1 VRPLVQ
7 TTLVVVLL
15 AAGVV
20 GALTAPGRR
29 PLALVPVL
37 AALFA
42 IVVGAVHLSTARH
55 ALDALAEPLAFL
67 LLAVPLAALLDEL
80 GVFDAASRVVSGR
93 RVAAGCWVLGCIV
106 VAVFNLDTAVVLLTP
121 LYARLARRVGVD
133 AVALAFQPA
142 LLACLASCALP
153 VSNLTN
159 LIVWHET
166 DVGTGDFLSTFL
178 VPTVVACGVGYW
190 AWRYAFRSSQLV
202 PTAPASAS
210 GPDDGRPLVIG
221 AVVVAALLTGF
232 VFGGAIGVAP
242 WVVVGVV
249 DLVLVLLTRLVPW
262 RAAPVDPALLAA
274 ALAVLAAGVAAHVDL
289 GRLLSGS
296 ETSAAIVRN
305 TGVTAVLANATNNLP
320 AFLVLFPFAAH
331 RPYELAAVLL
341 GANLGPVLLVTGS
354 LSGLL
359 WLTVARN
366 EGLAVGPRAYFRA
379 GLVAGVPA
387 LVAATIALTITAG
400 RL

>member
-1 VRPLVQ
+1 VQ
-7 TTLVVVLL
+7 TALVVVLL

-29 PLALVPVL
+29 PLALAPVV
-37 AALFA
+37 AALLALVTGVVSVTTAHGA
-42 IVVGAVHLSTARH
+42 I
-55 ALDALAEPLAFL
+55 DALAEPLAFL
-67 LLAVPLAALLDEL
+67 LLAVPLAALLDDL
-80 GVFDAASRVVSGR
+80 GVFDAAAHLVTGR
-93 RVAAGCWVLGCIV
+93 RVAAGCWVLGCVV

-121 LYARLARRVGVD
+121 LYARLARRLGAD
-133 AVALAFQPA
+133 AVAFAFQPA
-142 LLACLASCALP
+142 LLACIASCALP

-159 LIVWHET
+159 LIVVHET
-166 DVGTGDFLSTFL
+166 DVGTRDFLSTFL
-178 VPTVVACGVGYW
+178 LPTVVACTVGYW

-202 PTAPASAS
+202 PTVVTS
-210 GPDDGRPLVIG
+210 GVQPPDRRPLVIG
-221 AVVVAALLTGF
+221 AVVLVALLAGF
-232 VFGGAIGVAP
+232 LFGDAAGIAP
-242 WVVVGVV
+242 WVVVAVV
-249 DLVLVLLTRLVPW
+249 DGVLVLLARRVPW
-262 RAAPVDPALLAA
+262 KSAPIDPALLAA

-320 AFLVLFPFAAH
+320 AFLVLFPFARH
-331 RPYELAAVLL
+331 NGHELSAVLL

-359 WLTVARN
+359 WLTVARR

-387 LVAATIALTITAG
+387 LVAATIALTFTATHF
-400 RL
+400 